1 MRYTYPPDDFDIR
14 KASDYSNF
22 AMSEAASPLAASVLI
37 HVDEEAKICGN
48 YRIVLGGSVTLKVDV
63 PAKEA
68 IFMGGSDNYRLLLE
82 VWPRDIRI
90 RENMMSSEWFDL
102 EER

>member
-14 KASDYSNF
+14 KSVDYGNF
-22 AMSEAASPLAASVLI
+22 TMLEVTSPLAANVLI
-37 HVDEEAKICGN
+37 HVDEEAKIRGN
-48 YRIVLGGSVTLKVDV
+48 YRIVLGGSETLKVDV
-63 PAKEA
+63 PAKDV
-68 IFMGGSDNYRLLLE
+68 IFMGGSDNYRFLME